1 MRSPYLKPWIIVIVL
16 ACLLPVF
23 FSSCKDDESYCV
35 HSGIGEPVV
44 KVAGSIMV
52 TDRGPAIVCD
62 STIGNS
68 VMSVIIPEFNSK
80 SGNYMDLSDNIG
92 ANVFYSGVQYSEGTA
107 TLKIVETTQTVN
119 LYVLCQADLV
129 YNHGWCGT
137 QFSSEYEQWLRDQ
150 ITGGKE

>member
-1 MRSPYLKPWIIVIVL
+1 MKSPYLKPWTIVIVL

-68 VMSVIIPEFNSK
+68 VMSVIIPEFNTK
-80 SGNYMDLSDNIG
+80 NGNCMDLYENIG
-92 ANVFYSGVQYSEGTA
+92 ANVLYSGVQYSEGTA

-150 ITGGKE
+150 ITGGKK